1 MKRPNGYWNIKENVF
16 EEARKYQTKM
26 GFKKEKY
33 AAYKSACKNGWL
45 DEMSWFRKQTAYN
58 KKWYRDNVF
67 EESKKYKTRSGF
79 ERNSSGAYDVARK
92 NGWLDEMP
100 WLKNEKIDIIKG
112 KIDCVYQYYFKET
125 NSIYIGRT
133 VNRERRDKQHLFDFN
148 DAVFIHSKENDIA
161 VPPMEIIEDN
171 LTLEE
176 GQYREGYW
184 VEYYKERGYIILNR
198 TKTGSLGKL
207 GRNKWN
213 KETVFEE
220 AKKYKIRSEFQKA
233 CVGAYDVARKNNW
246 LDELFP
252 MKGIDKG
259 KWTKE
264 NVFKEA
270 KKYCTKGEFKKGCS
284 GAYQKAR
291 ENGWLDEM
299 TWFENGFILMWKKR
313 KYAA

>member
-1 MKRPNGYWNIKENVF
+1 MHKPRGYWDIKDNVF
-16 EEARKYQTKM
+16 EEAKKYSTKM
-26 GFKKEKY
+26 DFKKGKF

-45 DEMSWFRKQTAYN
+45 KEMGWFKKQTASN

-67 EESKKYKTRSGF
+67 EESKKYKTRSEF

-92 NGWLDEMP
+92 NCWLDEMP

-112 KIDCVYQYYFKET
+112 KIDCIYQYYFKET

-133 VNRERRDKQHLFDFN
+133 VNRKRRDKQHLFDFN

-176 GQYREGYW
+176 GQQREGYW
-184 VEYYKERGYIILNR
+184 VEYYKQREYNILNR

-207 GRNKWN
+207 GINKWD
-213 KETVFEE
+213 KETVFKEARKYSTKTAFRKERSGAYYAAIENGWLKEMGWFKRPLHIKWTEEVLFQE
-220 AKKYKIRSEFQKA
+220 AKKYTTRTEF
-233 CVGAYDVARKNNW
+233 VRGNSGAYDAARRYNL

-252 MKGIDKG
+252 
-259 KWTKE
+259 
-264 NVFKEA
+264 
-270 KKYCTKGEFKKGCS
+270 KKS
-284 GAYQKAR
+284 VA
-291 ENGWLDEM
+291 
-299 TWFENGFILMWKKR
+299 
-313 KYAA
+313 